1 MALSME
7 NMMMNVWVLVSPS
20 FRKKLQKWKKF
31 RVLRRRCPQVSAV
44 FCPFLYANLNS
55 NWDGWGFMISPCI
68 TGTYHETRL
77 ETLQL
82 RARCVLRHP
91 RSRGPRAQQGVAR
104 QPRRLGWG
112 EVFLEIPKINGIFQW
127 EIHSKIWEKYGKHLG
142 KIWEK
147 SYKWRFLAVENHRT
161 VDSPWHSMA
170 TFDDLCSVW
179 MAISASNQ

>member
-7 NMMMNVWVLVSPS
+7 NMMMNVWVLVSTS

-31 RVLRRRCPQVSAV
+31 RVLRRRCP
-44 FCPFLYANLNS
+44 
-55 NWDGWGFMISPCI
+55 
-68 TGTYHETRL
+68 HETRL
-77 ETLQL
+77 ETLRL

-127 EIHSKIWEKYGKHLG
+127 EIHSKIWEKYGTNMR
-142 KIWEK
+142 KIWKK

-179 MAISASNQ
+179 MAISVSNQ